1 MNRLLYRIKQ
11 FIYENNADNLDKIL
25 FHVQK

>member
-1 MNRLLYRIKQ
+1 MKNRLYRIKQ